1 MTLPNGQAKG
11 TKQFIF
17 RATPVV
23 EPGSVITLGMDQ
35 DKIEDHNRKMEEPKS
50 KVDIESVAAKT
61 LSGVTSVV
69 SIIILSR
76 NLLKTTN

>member
-1 MTLPNGQAKG
+1 
-11 TKQFIF
+11 
-17 RATPVV
+17 
-23 EPGSVITLGMDQ
+23 MDQ
-35 DKIEDHNRKMEEPKS
+35 DKIDDHNRKMEEPKT

-76 NLLKTTN
+76 NLLKTSN